1 MRLAEVGD
9 IWDKCGAGSE
19 GKEDVG
25 HDFSKG
31 SLSETLT
38 ILFLEVV
45 ALDRN
50 WGVKFEDD
58 ELKERVSPA
67 CFANSTLS
75 IFEHVEVEGF
85 DNDVEDKEC
94 DIEDVALSILP

>member
-1 MRLAEVGD
+1 MFANVEL
-9 IWDKCGAGSE
+9 GSE
-19 GKEDVG
+19 DKDVEQKL
-25 HDFSKG
+25 SMG

-58 ELKERVSPA
+58 ELKERVASV

-75 IFEHVEVEGF
+75 IFEDVEVVGSLIEAETLKDSDGNEECE
-85 DNDVEDKEC
+85 DSEDDVEQ
-94 DIEDVALSILP
+94 